1 MTFKILLILCEILR
15 NLAIFLLVIL
25 NYSPTKNII
34 KNQFKSE
41 INKFHK
47 NYLYNN
53 YQLNA
58 INLNEFDSINEALSL
73 INDNPEDFV
82 NIPSE
87 EIYFANL
94 YMIAINNYKRCSI
107 NTIKFILLIITID
120 IAIKFGLSF

>member
-94 YMIAINNYKRCSI
+94 FMIAINNYKRCSI